1 MKIEI
6 EISNDVIEDIL
17 VTAFEGGIN
26 YWVDHIEFDGEG
38 WASEWLQ
45 QSDTHVLLL
54 HDQDGEQVHELTM
67 SKLLEGIGM
76 AFAQGRSVFDSDGA
90 CVDADGADVIIQ
102 LALFKEIIYG

>member
-26 YWVDHIEFDGEG
+26 YWVDRIEFDGEG
-38 WASEWLQ
+38 YASDWLQ
-45 QSDTHVLLL
+45 KGDAHVLLL
-54 HDQDGEQVHELTM
+54 HDADGEEVHELTM
-67 SKLLEGIGM
+67 PKLLEGISM
-76 AFAQGRSVFDSDGA
+76 AIAEGRSVFDSDGA
-90 CVDADGADVIIQ
+90 CVDADGADAIIQ